1 MTLVKW
7 TPRPMTV
14 FNEVDNMINSV
25 FNRDWNLEP
34 IQSTKWNPAVDVKE
48 TDNSFLISA
57 DIPGLTKK
65 DINIEN
71 ENIQI
76 WKFDCKISDIL
87 FTIKKPPEEITVKE
101 RLNAS
106 NDLRLIILY
115 KTNQLIGAAPC
126 GRRSYKGGGALKRP
140 APFVGSYY

>member
-48 TDNSFLISA
+48 TDHSFLISA

-65 DINIEN
+65 DINIEVSDDVLSITGERTEDKVEDSDLYHYRERSRGTFTRSFN
-71 ENIQI
+71 LPESVDE
-76 WKFDCKISDIL
+76 KKISANFKDGIL
-87 FTIKKPPEEITVKE
+87 NIELPKTKVIEPKSRKIKI
-101 RLNAS
+101 S
-106 NDLRLIILY
+106 
-115 KTNQLIGAAPC
+115 
-126 GRRSYKGGGALKRP
+126 
-140 APFVGSYY
+140 

>member
-48 TDNSFLISA
+48 TDHSFLISA

-65 DINIEN
+65 DINIEVSDDVLSITGDRT
-71 ENIQI
+71 ED
-76 WKFDCKISDIL
+76 KVEDSDLYHYRERSRGTFTRSFHLPESVDEKKISANFKDGIL
-87 FTIKKPPEEITVKE
+87 KIEIPKQETTVSKARTIKI
-101 RLNAS
+101 N
-106 NDLRLIILY
+106 
-115 KTNQLIGAAPC
+115 
-126 GRRSYKGGGALKRP
+126 
-140 APFVGSYY
+140 

>member
-34 IQSTKWNPAVDVKE
+34 IRSTKWNPAVDVKE

-65 DINIEN
+65 DINIEV
-71 ENIQI
+71 
-76 WKFDCKISDIL
+76 SDDVLSI
-87 FTIKKPPEEITVKE
+87 TGERTEDKVEELLQDPSI
-101 RLNAS
+101 
-106 NDLRLIILY
+106 Y
-115 KTNQLIGAAPC
+115 
-126 GRRSYKGGGALKRP
+126 RSL
-140 APFVGSYY
+140 

>member
-48 TDNSFLISA
+48 TDSSFLISA

-65 DINIEN
+65 DINIEVSDDVLSITGERTEDKIEDSDRYHYRERSRGTFTRSFN
-71 ENIQI
+71 LPESVDE
-76 WKFDCKISDIL
+76 KKISANFKDGIL
-87 FTIKKPPEEITVKE
+87 NIELPKTKVIEPKSRKIKI
-101 RLNAS
+101 S
-106 NDLRLIILY
+106 
-115 KTNQLIGAAPC
+115 
-126 GRRSYKGGGALKRP
+126 
-140 APFVGSYY
+140 

>member
-25 FNRDWNLEP
+25 FNHDWNLEP
-34 IQSTKWNPAVDVKE
+34 MQSTKWNPAVDVKE

-65 DINIEN
+65 DINIEVSDDVLSITG
-71 ENIQI
+71 ERTED
-76 WKFDCKISDIL
+76 KVEDSDLYHYRERSKGAFTRSFHLPESVDEKKISANFKDGIL
-87 FTIKKPPEEITVKE
+87 NIELPKTKVIEPKSRKIKI
-101 RLNAS
+101 S
-106 NDLRLIILY
+106 
-115 KTNQLIGAAPC
+115 
-126 GRRSYKGGGALKRP
+126 
-140 APFVGSYY
+140 

>member
-25 FNRDWNLEP
+25 SNHDWNLEP

-48 TDNSFLISA
+48 TDHSFLISA

-65 DINIEN
+65 DINIEVSDDVLSITG
-71 ENIQI
+71 ERTEDEVEDSDLYHYRERSRGTFTRSFHLPESVDE
-76 WKFDCKISDIL
+76 KKISANFKDGIL
-87 FTIKKPPEEITVKE
+87 KIELPKQETRVSKARTIKV
-101 RLNAS
+101 N
-106 NDLRLIILY
+106 
-115 KTNQLIGAAPC
+115 
-126 GRRSYKGGGALKRP
+126 
-140 APFVGSYY
+140 

>member
-25 FNRDWNLEP
+25 FNSDWNLEP

-48 TDNSFLISA
+48 TDHSFLISA

-65 DINIEN
+65 DINIEVSDDVLSITG
-71 ENIQI
+71 ERTED
-76 WKFDCKISDIL
+76 KVEDSDLYHYRERSRGTFARSFHLPESVDEKKISANFKDGIL
-87 FTIKKPPEEITVKE
+87 NIELPKTKVIEPKSRKIKI
-101 RLNAS
+101 S
-106 NDLRLIILY
+106 
-115 KTNQLIGAAPC
+115 
-126 GRRSYKGGGALKRP
+126 
-140 APFVGSYY
+140 

>member
-14 FNEVDNMINSV
+14 FNEVDNMINSM

-48 TDNSFLISA
+48 TDSSFLISA

-65 DINIEN
+65 DINIEVSDDVLSITGERIEDN
-71 ENIQI
+71 VEDSDLYHYRERS
-76 WKFDCKISDIL
+76 KGAFTRSFHLPESVDEKKISANFKDGIL
-87 FTIKKPPEEITVKE
+87 NIELPKTKVIEPKSRKIKI
-101 RLNAS
+101 S
-106 NDLRLIILY
+106 
-115 KTNQLIGAAPC
+115 
-126 GRRSYKGGGALKRP
+126 
-140 APFVGSYY
+140 

>member
-14 FNEVDNMINSV
+14 FDEVDNMINTV

-57 DIPGLTKK
+57 DIPGLAKK
-65 DINIEN
+65 DISIEVSDDVLSITG
-71 ENIQI
+71 ERTED
-76 WKFDCKISDIL
+76 KVEDSDLYHYRERSKGAFTRSFHLPESVDEKKISANFKDGIL
-87 FTIKKPPEEITVKE
+87 SIDLPKKKVIEPKSRKIKV
-101 RLNAS
+101 S
-106 NDLRLIILY
+106 
-115 KTNQLIGAAPC
+115 
-126 GRRSYKGGGALKRP
+126 
-140 APFVGSYY
+140 

>member
-14 FNEVDNMINSV
+14 FDEVDNMINTV

-48 TDNSFLISA
+48 TDSSFLISA

-65 DINIEN
+65 DINIEVSDDVLSITGERIEDN
-71 ENIQI
+71 VENSDLYHYRERS
-76 WKFDCKISDIL
+76 KGAFTRSFHLPESVDEKKISANFKDGIL
-87 FTIKKPPEEITVKE
+87 SIDLPKTKVIEPKSRKIKI
-101 RLNAS
+101 N
-106 NDLRLIILY
+106 
-115 KTNQLIGAAPC
+115 
-126 GRRSYKGGGALKRP
+126 
-140 APFVGSYY
+140 

>member
-25 FNRDWNLEP
+25 FNHDWNLEP
-34 IQSTKWNPAVDVKE
+34 MQSTKWNPAVDVKE

-65 DINIEN
+65 DINIEVSDDVLSITGERTEDN
-71 ENIQI
+71 VEDSDLYHYRERS
-76 WKFDCKISDIL
+76 KGAFTRSFHLPESVDEKKISANFKDGIL
-87 FTIKKPPEEITVKE
+87 SIELPKTKVIEPKSRKIKI
-101 RLNAS
+101 S
-106 NDLRLIILY
+106 
-115 KTNQLIGAAPC
+115 
-126 GRRSYKGGGALKRP
+126 
-140 APFVGSYY
+140 

>member
-14 FNEVDNMINSV
+14 FDEVDNMINSV

-48 TDNSFLISA
+48 TDSSFLIFA

-65 DINIEN
+65 DINIEVSDDVLSITG
-71 ENIQI
+71 ERTED
-76 WKFDCKISDIL
+76 KVEDSDLYHYRERSKGAFTRSFHLPESVDEKKISANFKDGIL
-87 FTIKKPPEEITVKE
+87 SIELPKTKVIEPKSRKIKI
-101 RLNAS
+101 S
-106 NDLRLIILY
+106 
-115 KTNQLIGAAPC
+115 
-126 GRRSYKGGGALKRP
+126 
-140 APFVGSYY
+140 

>member
-14 FNEVDNMINSV
+14 FDEVDNMINTV

-48 TDNSFLISA
+48 TDSSFLISA

-65 DINIEN
+65 DINIEVSDDVLSITGERIEDN
-71 ENIQI
+71 VEDSDLYHYRERS
-76 WKFDCKISDIL
+76 KGAFTRSFHLPESVDEKKISANFKDGIL
-87 FTIKKPPEEITVKE
+87 NIELPKTKVIEPKSRKIKI
-101 RLNAS
+101 S
-106 NDLRLIILY
+106 
-115 KTNQLIGAAPC
+115 
-126 GRRSYKGGGALKRP
+126 
-140 APFVGSYY
+140 

>member
-1 MTLVKW
+1 MTLIKW

-25 FNRDWNLEP
+25 FNRDWNLKP

-65 DINIEN
+65 DINIEVSDDVLSITGERTEDKVEDSDLYHYRERSKGN
-71 ENIQI
+71 FTRSFHLPESVDE
-76 WKFDCKISDIL
+76 KKISANFKDGIL
-87 FTIKKPPEEITVKE
+87 NIELPKTKVIEPKSRKIKV
-101 RLNAS
+101 S
-106 NDLRLIILY
+106 
-115 KTNQLIGAAPC
+115 
-126 GRRSYKGGGALKRP
+126 
-140 APFVGSYY
+140 

>member
-34 IQSTKWNPAVDVKE
+34 IQSKKWNLAVDVKE
-48 TDNSFLISA
+48 TDSSFLISA

-65 DINIEN
+65 DINIEVSDDVLSITG
-71 ENIQI
+71 ERTED
-76 WKFDCKISDIL
+76 KVEDSDLYHYRERSKGAFTRSFHLPESVDEKKISASFKDGIL
-87 FTIKKPPEEITVKE
+87 SIELPKTKVIEPKSRKIKI
-101 RLNAS
+101 S
-106 NDLRLIILY
+106 
-115 KTNQLIGAAPC
+115 
-126 GRRSYKGGGALKRP
+126 
-140 APFVGSYY
+140 